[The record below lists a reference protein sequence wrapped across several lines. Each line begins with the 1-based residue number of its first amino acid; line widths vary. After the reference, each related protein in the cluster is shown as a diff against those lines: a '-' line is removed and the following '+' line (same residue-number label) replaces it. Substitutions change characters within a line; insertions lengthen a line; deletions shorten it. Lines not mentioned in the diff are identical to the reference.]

1 MQARRVC
8 KQVTPVGAAER
19 RQGDERLPQV
29 PRAAM
34 STPALGEGKTINLST
49 SKIGVVLEFSEKD
62 RGSALPAGNRS
73 GGPNLEIRERPIVG
87 TNVQPPA
94 VRNLL
99 SREEQERLLHN
110 ATTLVYRRNGTTVF
124 SEGEEAGFLYFIDE
138 GVIRISRCA
147 ENGRRQILAFRVP
160 GDLLGRP
167 ENGRYVNSAETV
179 GAAKVYRIAWLRMQQ
194 LMLADPQLQLHFLTK
209 VADDFR
215 QAEHRIMTLGQQNT
229 YQRLASFILDLMYL
243 PEFFDEKRSLLK
255 LPVNRFDLAD
265 YLGTVTKSSERAFAR
280 LESEGLI
287 RRVASR
293 TIEILDIAGLQRV
306 QREQRRGHH

>member
-1 MQARRVC
+1 M
-8 KQVTPVGAAER
+8 P
-19 RQGDERLPQV
+19 
-29 PRAAM
+29 
-34 STPALGEGKTINLST
+34 
-49 SKIGVVLEFSEKD
+49 
-62 RGSALPAGNRS
+62 
-73 GGPNLEIRERPIVG
+73 
-87 TNVQPPA
+87 
-94 VRNLL
+94 
-99 SREEQERLLHN
+99 
-110 ATTLVYRRNGTTVF
+110 
-124 SEGEEAGFLYFIDE
+124 GFLYFIDE

-179 GAAKVYRIAWLRMQQ
+179 GPARVYRIAWLRMQQ
-194 LMLADPQLQLHFLTK
+194 MMLADPQLQLHLLTK

-229 YQRLASFILDLMYL
+229 CQRLASFILDLLCL
-243 PEFFDEKRSLLK
+243 PEFFDEKQSLLQ

-287 RRVASR
+287 RRVTSR